1 MVMAEEGKFRGS
13 ERRKQ
18 STTDQ
23 PRSQFVCTST
33 WSADANSLTDRPRCS
48 GRAQGARTVERGD
61 VGRRLPGVTTHE
73 TPTRRSV
80 QVKAKMLATRSSF
93 TTTAAAGTVVAL
105 A

>member
-1 MVMAEEGKFRGS
+1 MVMAKDGKFRGS

-23 PRSQFVCTST
+23 LRSQFVYTST

-48 GRAQGARTVERGD
+48 GRSQGARTVERGD
-61 VGRRLPGVTTHE
+61 VGRRLLGVTTHE
-73 TPTRRSV
+73 APTPRSV
-80 QVKAKMLATRSSF
+80 QAKAKMLVTRSSF
-93 TTTAAAGTVVAL
+93 ATTTAAGTVVAL